1 MPMQEKQHSTVDPD
15 SVSVLEMDRLL
26 AWVAEYASSAEAQ
39 RALRETEY
47 SLSRSWIQAELRLV
61 AELAEIHEHR
71 GGFGFSALADAMDP
85 MRHLLD
91 GADWLNGRELNAIA
105 SFLELCRRV
114 REFAD
119 REETGFPA
127 LFEAVEGLQAFPEAE
142 ARIRR
147 QIGEDGELKD
157 SASPDL
163 GRLRHGLKR
172 EENRLRS
179 ELERVEQKLRQ
190 QGLLGDTGMTWRE
203 GHPVLPVPAGNAGR
217 VQGLVVDQSQTGRT
231 LFVEPMI
238 SLEIHGKINRLRIEL
253 HQEEARLLREL
264 SDTLRQHHHELDQA
278 SRRLVR
284 LDSVSAKAV
293 WGRSLDA
300 IPPEVSSDLNL
311 RIVRGRHPLLMRHL
325 DVVPLD
331 LQMGGDTRVLLISGP
346 NAGGKTVA
354 MKTVGLFALMLRA
367 GLPLPCEKGTR
378 IPVFETILT
387 DIGDQQSIENDLSTY
402 SSHVLRM
409 KRIVSQIQ
417 RSGLFLVDE
426 LGNGTDPE
434 EGSAVAMAFLERML
448 QSRGLTIASSHLG
461 QLKAFAHDSEGI
473 DNASMSFDEE
483 QILPTFRL
491 IQGVPGASYAVE
503 ILQRMEMPKVILDR
517 ARHYLGSEQKNL
529 ARLIAR
535 MQSSLAAAER
545 SRRNVEA
552 REIEVESLTAQ
563 YRERMK
569 SVRKEAREL
578 KRQALQEA
586 GGIVAGANR
595 LVEQAVR
602 EIREEQGAP
611 VTVQAVRGRL
621 QEQRDTIEKR
631 ERKLKPREERRKAVS
646 GIKVGDL
653 VRLKDIETPARVTD
667 IDRNGK
673 KLRVEAG
680 VLKLMV
686 SREQVEEIVPEQ
698 QQPKRISTGG
708 VDVQIADARLRLDL
722 RGMTADEAMGAVD
735 RYLDECLVAGLGEV
749 TILHGKGTGVLR
761 GVVRE
766 HLGRFHFVRGFRDG
780 HQEEGGDGVTVV
792 RLDV

>member
-1 MPMQEKQHSTVDPD
+1 M
-15 SVSVLEMDRLL
+15 
-26 AWVAEYASSAEAQ
+26 
-39 RALRETEY
+39 
-47 SLSRSWIQAELRLV
+47 
-61 AELAEIHEHR
+61 
-71 GGFGFSALADAMDP
+71 
-85 MRHLLD
+85 
-91 GADWLNGRELNAIA
+91 
-105 SFLELCRRV
+105 
-114 REFAD
+114 
-119 REETGFPA
+119 
-127 LFEAVEGLQAFPEAE
+127 
-142 ARIRR
+142 
-147 QIGEDGELKD
+147 
-157 SASPDL
+157 
-163 GRLRHGLKR
+163 
-172 EENRLRS
+172 
-179 ELERVEQKLRQ
+179 
-190 QGLLGDTGMTWRE
+190 
-203 GHPVLPVPAGNAGR
+203 
-217 VQGLVVDQSQTGRT
+217 
-231 LFVEPMI
+231 
-238 SLEIHGKINRLRIEL
+238 
-253 HQEEARLLREL
+253 
-264 SDTLRQHHHELDQA
+264 
-278 SRRLVR
+278 
-284 LDSVSAKAV
+284 
-293 WGRSLDA
+293 
-300 IPPEVSSDLNL
+300 
-311 RIVRGRHPLLMRHL
+311 
-325 DVVPLD
+325 
-331 LQMGGDTRVLLISGP
+331 
-346 NAGGKTVA
+346 
-354 MKTVGLFALMLRA
+354 
-367 GLPLPCEKGTR
+367 
-378 IPVFETILT
+378 
-387 DIGDQQSIENDLSTY
+387 
-402 SSHVLRM
+402 
-409 KRIVSQIQ
+409 
-417 RSGLFLVDE
+417 
-426 LGNGTDPE
+426 
-434 EGSAVAMAFLERML
+434 
-448 QSRGLTIASSHLG
+448 
-461 QLKAFAHDSEGI
+461 
-473 DNASMSFDEE
+473 
-483 QILPTFRL
+483 
-491 IQGVPGASYAVE
+491 
-503 ILQRMEMPKVILDR
+503 ILDR